1 MMSHV
6 VLETEK
12 MKARSKQI
20 KGLQLLFLA
29 LPPTN
34 CLLLECLIDMLHRVS
49 RISENMMTAQSLGTV
64 FAPCLLCPRKVSVL
78 MFKILSPLTLDPHDL
93 LIDENL
99 VTCCYSFV
107 N

>member
-12 MKARSKQI
+12 TKARSKQI

-64 FAPCLLCPRKVSVL
+64 FAPCLLCPRKVSAL
-78 MFKILSPLTLDPHDL
+78 TFKIQVLSHWILT
-93 LIDENL
+93 
-99 VTCCYSFV
+99 TCWLMKY
-107 N
+107 